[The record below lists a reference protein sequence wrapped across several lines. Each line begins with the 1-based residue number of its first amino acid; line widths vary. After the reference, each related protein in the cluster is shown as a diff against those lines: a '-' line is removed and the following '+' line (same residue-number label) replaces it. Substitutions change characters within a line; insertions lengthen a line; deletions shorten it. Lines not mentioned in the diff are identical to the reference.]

1 MSSRISDNACESS
14 QFSPDEI
21 ADAKTAVATADGTV
35 ADIETFD
42 ERLRKVESKVEKL
55 EKIIPLLVLICQ
67 RLNIPI
73 PAEE

>member
-21 ADAKTAVATADGTV
+21 ADAKAAAADGTV

-42 ERLRKVESKVEKL
+42 ERLRKVESKVDKM

-67 RLNIPI
+67 RLNIHCIQTP
-73 PAEE
+73 P